1 VLFRNQTASAWYV
14 FNFCGMSALLCL
26 TKSRAESK
34 GWGVVRNSSYVAV
47 RGEELSVRAWHVIL
61 RSSSRSTFF
70 SANCRVKER
79 LREIARD
86 LCRLI
91 HAEGLGDVE
100 HRAPGDCGMHLQEEA
115 VNWIRLRAQTHMITM
130 LLLFFILLFY
140 SVTLNRK

>member
-1 VLFRNQTASAWYV
+1 MFSISVAWVPFSVWQNHYRRRV
-14 FNFCGMSALLCL
+14 GRRARGGGCCAIRVMSQFC
-26 TKSRAESK
+26 SK
-34 GWGVVRNSSYVAV
+34 I
-47 RGEELSVRAWHVIL
+47 RGEELSVRAWYVIL

-70 SANCRVKER
+70 PANCRVKER

-115 VNWIRLRAQTHMITM
+115 INWIRLRAQTHMVTM